1 MVYFNFTLALRLNIQ
16 HKCPSHQAF
25 VVARAHCAAI
35 SIAAGWG
42 GEWRVP
48 VGCAVEEGRRPA
60 HRVAAL
66 LKGRREVNLPAAS
79 ASALAANP
87 LAPPRDCFQQTR
99 QLKLV
104 EETAKE

>member
-1 MVYFNFTLALRLNIQ
+1 MPKPPGFRRREGTLRGDQ
-16 HKCPSHQAF
+16 HRRGLGRR
-25 VVARAHCAAI
+25 V
-35 SIAAGWG
+35 
-42 GEWRVP
+42 VP